1 MTLIYILFNFIF
13 NLFLTLEILASDRNR
28 SDCLHFTVR
37 LEKVGVHEEWTLLTR
52 LGHRRVRTHEALWG
66 LAWDWLDIYGF
77 VGIRLIKVRHGQHL
91 ISTHNFFRGLYY
103 MCDNLH
109 LDSIQ
114 QCETPLNTLFFSD
127 FNKNLLQRGIRQAF
141 KNKTGIS
148 IDYQNPDDLFSL
160 MRVVFINNA
169 GDQYAK
175 VNEQVKYMNTKVIDT
190 CLSQIQTGVSQYIAY
205 AEDIDTI
212 STPMDRPVNTSTTG
226 NKIDFNNKIGI
237 N

>member
-1 MTLIYILFNFIF
+1 
-13 NLFLTLEILASDRNR
+13 
-28 SDCLHFTVR
+28 
-37 LEKVGVHEEWTLLTR
+37 
-52 LGHRRVRTHEALWG
+52 
-66 LAWDWLDIYGF
+66 
-77 VGIRLIKVRHGQHL
+77 
-91 ISTHNFFRGLYY
+91 

-109 LDSIQ
+109 LNSIQ

-160 MRVVFINNA
+160 MRVVFINNS
-169 GDQYAK
+169 GDQYSK
-175 VNEQVKYMNTKVIDT
+175 VNDQVRYMNTKVIET
-190 CLSQIQTGVSQYIAY
+190 AMSQIQTGVSQYIAY

-212 STPMDRPVNTSTTG
+212 STPMDRPVNTSTMG
-226 NKIDFNNKIGI
+226 NKLDINNKIGI